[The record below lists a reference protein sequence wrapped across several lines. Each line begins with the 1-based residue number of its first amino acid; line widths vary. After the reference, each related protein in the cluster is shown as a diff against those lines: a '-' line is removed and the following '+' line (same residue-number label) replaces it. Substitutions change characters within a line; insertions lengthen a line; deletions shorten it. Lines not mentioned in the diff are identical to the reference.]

1 MSQFTVN
8 DILADKPVGSI
19 IPLVVSLEDKGI
31 PIIFIKDYESEIIK
45 IDDDCIVGVKSS
57 TIGNNRVNLY
67 LLILKFGD
75 DYEHIYDLWFNYGFE
90 GHKEFLKLLYT
101 EERIIIDF
109 RDENNERIKTLQID
123 NTITPHLESYINDSE
138 ELIVVKEGKENNIIT
153 LGKVEK
159 HTTWKENDVF
169 TLMDKIFVDYP
180 SIEDLWNN
188 LL

>member
-1 MSQFTVN
+1 MSKFTVN

-19 IPLVVSLEDKGI
+19 IPLVVSLEDKDI

-45 IDDDCIVGVKSS
+45 IDDNCMVGVKST
-57 TIGNNRVNLY
+57 TIGNKKVNLY

-75 DYEHIYDLWFNYGFE
+75 NYEHIYDLWFNYGFE

-101 EERIIIDF
+101 EDRIIIDF

-123 NTITPHLESYINDSE
+123 NTIIPHLESYINHSE
-138 ELIVVKEGKENNIIT
+138 ELIVVKERRESNIIT

-169 TLMDKIFVDYP
+169 RLMDKVFEDYS
-180 SIEDLWNN
+180 SIEDLWDN